1 MAASAQLNVRLDP
14 EVKSAGDSVLD
25 LYGVS
30 PSELIRALWA
40 KISLGEVAFEQ
51 VVKALASPP
60 AAGTVPAVA
69 DVSEHPGTASLIRS
83 RQMDFER
90 AAGLDPSTYVP
101 LSSAEL
107 DDLVYEDYLEES
119 REDGAWHAE

>member
-1 MAASAQLNVRLDP
+1 MAASAQLNVRLNP
-14 EVKSAGDSVLD
+14 EVIAAGDSVLD

-40 KISLGEVAFEQ
+40 KISLGEVALEQ
-51 VVKALASPP
+51 VVRALASPP

-69 DVSEHPGTASLIRS
+69 DVSEHPGAVSLVQS

-101 LSSAEL
+101 LSSAEI
-107 DDLVYEDYLEES
+107 DDLVYEDYLDES
-119 REDGAWHAE
+119 REDGDWHAE